1 MAKTLPGMNSKIESL
16 ATKAGFE
23 ILAPVTWSVPVV
35 FNSPH
40 SGRMFPKPFLAAS
53 QLSEHDLRRA
63 EDCYVD
69 ELFGDCVDQGV
80 PLLRATF
87 ARSFLDLN
95 REPNEL
101 DQRMYA
107 ERLPHHLNNCTSRVT
122 SGLGVIPR
130 MVGEGRLIYPGPI
143 SLPEALSRIETWY
156 RPYHRVL
163 SKLLDEA
170 HDAAGTVLLVDCH
183 SMPSSAAST
192 RQAEPEL
199 ADVILGD
206 RFGAACDGEIMA
218 ELERAF
224 RQEGL
229 SVRRNKPYAGGFIT
243 EIHGRPSVDRHA
255 VQIELNRELYMDEER
270 LSKNANF
277 GALQQSLSRI
287 TRKLLSVVSN
297 HQQMTQALR
306 LAAE

>member
-1 MAKTLPGMNSKIESL
+1 MNDRIKADLP
-16 ATKAGFE
+16 KAGFE
-23 ILAPVTWSVPVV
+23 ILAPGAWSVPVV

-40 SGRMFPKPFLAAS
+40 SGRIFPGSFLAAS

-63 EDCYVD
+63 EDAYVD
-69 ELFGDCVDQGV
+69 ELFGDCIDLGA

-101 DQRMYA
+101 DQRMFVD
-107 ERLPHHLNNCTSRVT
+107 RLPHHLNNCTARVT

-130 MVGEGRLIYPGPI
+130 MVGDGRQIYPGPI

-163 SKLLDEA
+163 SRLLDDA
-170 HDAAGTVLLVDCH
+170 YSAAGTVLLIDCH
-183 SMPSSAAST
+183 SMPSSAASS
-192 RQAEPEL
+192 RQTEPEL

-206 RFGAACDGEIMA
+206 RFGAACSGEIMA
-218 ELERAF
+218 ELEQAF

-255 VQIELNRELYMDEER
+255 IQIELNRALYMDEER

-277 GALQQSLSRI
+277 AALQYSIRRI
-287 TRKLLSVVSN
+287 SEKLMNLMAN
-297 HQQMTQALR
+297 HQQIAQALR
-306 LAAE
+306 VAAE

>member
-1 MAKTLPGMNSKIESL
+1 MAKTQRAMSSKIESP
-16 ATKAGFE
+16 APKAGFE
-23 ILAPVTWSVPVV
+23 ILAPGTWSVPVV

-40 SGRMFPKPFLAAS
+40 SGRIFPKPFLTSS

-69 ELFGDCVDQGV
+69 ELFGGCVDLGA
-80 PLLRATF
+80 PLLCATF

-107 ERLPHHLNNCTSRVT
+107 DRLPHHLNNCTSRVT
-122 SGLGVIPR
+122 SGLGIIPR
-130 MVGEGRLIYPGPI
+130 MVGDGRLIYPGPI

-170 HDAAGTVLLVDCH
+170 YSAAGTVMLVDCH
-183 SMPSSAAST
+183 SMPSSAASS

-206 RFGAACDGEIMA
+206 RFGAACNSEIMT
-218 ELERAF
+218 ELELAF

-255 VQIELNRELYMDEER
+255 VQIELNRALYMDEER

-277 GALQQSLSRI
+277 GALQQSLTRI
-287 TRKLLSVVSN
+287 SAKLLNLISN

>member
-1 MAKTLPGMNSKIESL
+1 MRDRIQADLP
-16 ATKAGFE
+16 KAGFE
-23 ILAPVTWSVPVV
+23 ILAPGAWSVPVV

-40 SGRMFPKPFLAAS
+40 SGSIFPRAFLAAS
-53 QLSEHDLRRA
+53 QLTEHELRRA

-69 ELFGDCVDQGV
+69 ELFGGCVDLGV

-107 ERLPHHLNNCTSRVT
+107 DRLPHHLNNCTSRVT
-122 SGLGVIPR
+122 SGLGIIPR
-130 MVGEGRLIYPGPI
+130 MVGDGRLIYSGHI
-143 SLPEALSRIETWY
+143 DLREAINRIETWY

-163 SKLLDEA
+163 GKLLDEA
-170 HDAAGTVLLVDCH
+170 YEAAGTVLLIDCH
-183 SMPSSAAST
+183 SMPSSAASS
-192 RQAEPEL
+192 RQVEPEL

-206 RFGAACDGEIMA
+206 RFGAACSSDIMA
-218 ELERAF
+218 ELEQAF

-255 VQIELNRELYMDEER
+255 VQIELNRALYVDEESLR
-270 LSKNANF
+270 KNANF
-277 GALQQSLSRI
+277 IALQQSLQRI
-287 TRKLLSVVSN
+287 TKKILGFVAS
-297 HQQMTQALR
+297 HQQTAHALR
-306 LAAE
+306 VAAE